1 MNNCRTVNTIWIDKG
16 IILTIIYYL
25 LKKNNVIL
33 NKKIIIDNTR
43 YRILIKTLFPNL
55 KITKYEDDDVNNFY
69 FNIRKIIKKQDII
82 IDYLSNYDDCIR
94 TKKIKLIPW
103 FDMNDILVSYHYNK
117 KKKLYIDKYL
127 NFIKNFNKCR
137 RGNYNNEIYDKYI
150 ENKILDMYL
159 QFNKN
164 ITLSELNNIIEKYIY
179 KSTDTV
185 NTYFIPVMD
194 EKIMKKNNEK
204 EILINNLTK
213 QIDILKKIN
222 LEKQPQIKEIVK
234 EIIIEKQDYNNI
246 KKKYIELKNLINN
259 TTLHVNNILIE
270 KDNVIKYLIE
280 TMDEYIHT
288 LNELHNK

>member
-55 KITKYEDDDVNNFY
+55 KITKYENDDVNNFY

-103 FDMNDILVSYHYNK
+103 FDMNDILVSYHYNN

-164 ITLSELNNIIEKYIY
+164 ITFSELNNIIEKYIY

-185 NTYFIPVMD
+185 NTYFIPVID